1 MNQILMMN
9 KASQSLSVLIRKKY
23 ISMFG
28 EIPVTEIA
36 QFTQISD
43 DLASRFSWNLPR
55 AKANL
60 EVLTRQVWMRLKSK
74 DED

>member
-1 MNQILMMN
+1 MVIN
-9 KASQSLSVLIRKKY
+9 KDSQRLSLLIQKKY

-28 EIPVTEIA
+28 EISIQDLP